1 MIIYG
6 KQVVLYV
13 LEKHPSLIKEVIF
26 SKQIDDKT
34 FNKFLKLGLKIQKV
48 DNKKAQAIANGG
60 NHQGFFLDIDVPE
73 QSTLK
78 QIRDLDFVLVL
89 DGLTDMGNIG
99 AITRSAYSL
108 GVEGI
113 VITGISNLKLENV
126 ARSSS
131 GALLDMPYTVV
142 QNTLDVANELS
153 QSGFA
158 LLGADMDGQD
168 VKSFKLEN
176 QKKALF
182 LGSEGRG
189 LSNKVIKK
197 LDHKLSIKMAN
208 NFDSLNV
215 SVAAGILIHELRG

>member
-13 LEKHPSLIKEVIF
+13 LEKYPSLINEVIF
-26 SKQIDDKT
+26 SKKIEDKV

-48 DNKKAQAIANGG
+48 DNQKAQALANGG
-60 NHQGFFLDIDVPE
+60 NHQGFFLDINIPE
-73 QSTLK
+73 QSHLK
-78 QIRDLDFVLVL
+78 YIKDMNFILVL

-99 AITRSAYSL
+99 AIVRSAYSL
-108 GVEGI
+108 GVEAI
-113 VITGISNLKLENV
+113 IITGIKELKLENV
-126 ARSSS
+126 VRSSS
-131 GALLDMPYTVV
+131 GALLDMPYVV
-142 QNTLDVANELS
+142 VPNALDVANELS
-153 QSGFA
+153 QVGFS
-158 LLGADMDGQD
+158 LLGADMDGAD
-168 VKSFKLEN
+168 IKTFEPKD
-176 QKKALF
+176 KKIALF

-189 LSNKVIKK
+189 LSNKVIRK